1 MELKQTRNQYEDR
14 TLAWT
19 LADLD
24 AGQSAEIDCIEC
36 EYPSRCDRLAA
47 YGLVRGQ
54 TVTLVQRKPAFVI
67 RVDET
72 ELALDESIARC
83 VRVFKHSVTA
93 RRERIN
99 NRIEE

>member
-1 MELKQTRNQYEDR
+1 MRIKPIRNQYEDR
-14 TLAWT
+14 TLPWT

-24 AGQSAEIDCIEC
+24 AGESAEIDCIEC
-36 EYPSRCDRLAA
+36 EYPARCDRLAA

-54 TVTLVQRKPAFVI
+54 TVMLVQRKPAFVI

-83 VRVFKHSVTA
+83 VRVFKESVTA
-93 RRERIN
+93 RRKEIN
-99 NRIEE
+99 NRIED